1 MRRKVTIVFILVLLF
16 VAGWVVQLV
25 FDRTIQ
31 LRGANGNI
39 QVLLLGI
46 SGGTHQGPELTDTI
60 IFASINPAKNKVALI
75 SLPRDLWIP
84 ELSEKINAVY
94 AIGNQTDK
102 QGGRKLTKKIV
113 TEVLNQPV
121 GYVFVID
128 FDGFVKAVDLIGGLD
143 IVVDTTFDDYEYP
156 IEEKQD
162 DLCGR
167 TPQQATKLIAT
178 QGASLVFPCRYQ
190 HVRFEKGNSWMDGK
204 KALTFV
210 RSRNA
215 EGEEGTDFARSLRQQ
230 KVIKA
235 FRDKLFSNTTLFRP
249 LTIVNLFTL
258 VSKSVRTDVVP
269 SEFDD
274 FLKLAEKMKGA
285 EMQSF
290 VIDSGLLINPPLSE
304 FGGRWVLLPKAKE
317 GNFKEV
323 QDYVSCVVAFAKR
336 CEIGK

>member
-1 MRRKVTIVFILVLLF
+1 MRRKVIIVLVLVLVF

-31 LRGANGNI
+31 LRRASGNI
-39 QVLLLGI
+39 NVLLLGI
-46 SGGTHQGPELTDTI
+46 SGGTHEGPELTDTI
-60 IFASINPAKNKVALI
+60 IFASLNPAKNKVALI

-84 ELSEKINAVY
+84 KLSEKINAVY

-102 QGGRKLTKKIV
+102 QGGMKLTKKIV

-128 FDGFVKAVDLIGGLD
+128 FTGFVKAVDIIGGLD
-143 IVVDTTFDDYEYP
+143 IVVDATFDDYEYP
-156 IEEKQD
+156 IEEKKD

-167 TPQQATKLIAT
+167 TPEEATKLIAT

-190 HVRFEKGNSWMDGK
+190 HVRFEKGSSQMDGK
-204 KALTFV
+204 QALTFV

-215 EGEEGTDFARSLRQQ
+215 KSEEGTDFARSLRQQ

-235 FRDKLFSNTTLFRP
+235 FRDKLFSKTVLSRP
-249 LTIVNLFTL
+249 LTIVNLSTV
-258 VSKSVRTDVVP
+258 VSKSVRTDVAP

-274 FLKLAEKMKGA
+274 FLKLAEKMNGA

-290 VIDSGLLINPPLSE
+290 VIDSGFLINPSLSE
-304 FGGRWVLLPKAKE
+304 FGGRWVLLPKTKE

-323 QDYVSCVVAFAKR
+323 QDYVSCIVAFEKL
-336 CEIGK
+336 CKI

>member
-1 MRRKVTIVFILVLLF
+1 MRRKVTIVLVLMLLF
-16 VAGWVVQLV
+16 VAGWVVEFA

-31 LRGANGNI
+31 LRRADGSI
-39 QVLLLGI
+39 HVLLLGI
-46 SGGTHQGPELTDTI
+46 SGGIHEGAELTDTI

-84 ELSEKINAVY
+84 KLSEKINAAY

-102 QGGRKLTKKIV
+102 QGGMKLTKKIV

-143 IVVDTTFDDYEYP
+143 IVVDATFDDYEYP
-156 IEEKQD
+156 IEKKQD

-167 TPQQATKLIAT
+167 TPEEATKLIAT
-178 QGASLVFPCRYQ
+178 QEASLIFPCRYQ
-190 HVRFEKGNSWMDGK
+190 HVRFENGFSHMDGE

-230 KVIKA
+230 KVLKS
-235 FRDKLFSNTTLFRP
+235 FRDKLFSKTTLSRP
-249 LTIVNLFTL
+249 LSILSLSTVVL
-258 VSKSVRTDVVP
+258 KSVRTDVAV

-274 FLKLAEKMKGA
+274 LLKLAEKMKGA

-290 VIDSGLLINPPLSE
+290 VIDSGLLTNPPLSE
-304 FGGRWVLLPKAKE
+304 FGGKWVLLPKVKD
-317 GNFKEV
+317 GTFKEV
-323 QDYVSCVVAFAKR
+323 QDYVSCIVAFEKL
-336 CEIGK
+336 CKI